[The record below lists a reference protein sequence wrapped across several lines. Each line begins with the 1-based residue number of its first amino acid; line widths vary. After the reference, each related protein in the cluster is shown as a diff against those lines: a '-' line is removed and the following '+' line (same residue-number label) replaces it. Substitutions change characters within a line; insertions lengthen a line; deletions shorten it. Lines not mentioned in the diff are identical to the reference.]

1 MLDLLIVIGAMW
13 AAFITACVLLWLVRP
28 IGRKVGT
35 SCTHSRYTGRRRS
48 GYFTTPQDA
57 DTD

>member
-13 AAFITACVLLWLVRP
+13 GAFIVACVVLWLFRP
-28 IGRKVGT
+28 IGRKVRT
-35 SCTHSRYTGRRRS
+35 PDTFNRYRGRRRS
-48 GYFTTPQDA
+48 GYFTTIDHA

>member
-13 AAFITACVLLWLVRP
+13 GAFIVACVVLWLIRP
-28 IGRKVGT
+28 VGRKAQAPDT
-35 SCTHSRYTGRRRS
+35 FSRYRGRRRS